1 MEWILL
7 FTIQDCSGFRAGKA
21 ILDSKDQVELLVEAM
36 KASHN
41 VVRLTYWE
49 SGKSDEFYCS
59 NVRFPGEKWEEG

>member
-7 FTIQDCSGFRAGKA
+7 FTIQDRSGYRDGKVY
-21 ILDSKDQVELLVEAM
+21 LDTKAQAELMAEAL

-49 SGKSDEFYCS
+49 SGKSDEFYS
-59 NVRFPGEKWEEG
+59 SSIRFPGEKWEVG